1 MQEIKIT
8 ENQAGQRFDKFLFKY
23 FKEATSGFIYKMLR
37 KKNITLNDKK
47 ADGSEKLQSGDS
59 VKIFFS
65 DETLNKFSEGKS
77 CISNAGSR
85 QTNNMTDKAAD
96 NTANEPAVRT
106 DGKHTDSTADKYSYT
121 VSKKGL
127 FIDYEKIY
135 RPLDIVYE
143 DEDVLV
149 INKPPNMPT
158 HPSMGN
164 YENSLANGVMYYY
177 KSKGEERVFSAVNRL
192 DKDTSGLMAVAK
204 NSYIHA
210 RLGEEIQKKE
220 LKRKYMCIV
229 CGDVEHDGTVDA
241 PIRRADGSVINR
253 IVAPDGQRAVKRY
266 REYTLLEM
274 ELETGRTHQI
284 RVHMAYIGHPLVGDW
299 LYGTENHNIAKRQML
314 HSCYLCF
321 THPITG
327 QIMEFKDEMA
337 EDMRAFIEKLS

>member
-1 MQEIKIT
+1 MDRILEYEIPSEYDGANITTVLKQHFKISTNLIKDLKKYKEGIQVNGEHKRVVDFVAKGDILKIT
-8 ENQAGQRFDKFLFKY
+8 IRDTASEN
-23 FKEATSGFIYKMLR
+23 I
-37 KKNITLNDKK
+37 
-47 ADGSEKLQSGDS
+47 
-59 VKIFFS
+59 VP
-65 DETLNKFSEGKS
+65 
-77 CISNAGSR
+77 
-85 QTNNMTDKAAD
+85 TD
-96 NTANEPAVRT
+96 
-106 DGKHTDSTADKYSYT
+106 
-121 VSKKGL
+121 
-127 FIDYEKIY
+127 I
-135 RPLDIVYE
+135 PLDIVYE

-149 INKPPNMPT
+149 INKLPNMPT

-177 KSKGEERVFSAVNRL
+177 KSKGEERVFRAVNRL

-229 CGDVEHDGTVDA
+229 CGDVERDGTVDA

-253 IVAPDGQRAVKRY
+253 IVAPDGQRAVTHYRVVKRY
-266 REYTLLEM
+266 GEYTLLEM

-299 LYGTENHNIAKRQML
+299 LYGTEDHNIAKRQML
-314 HSCYLCF
+314 HSSYLCF

>member
-1 MQEIKIT
+1 MDRVLEYEIPSEYDGANITTVLKQHFKISTNLIKDLKKYKEGIQVNGEHKRVVDLVAKGDILKIT
-8 ENQAGQRFDKFLFKY
+8 IRD
-23 FKEATSGFIYKMLR
+23 
-37 KKNITLNDKK
+37 
-47 ADGSEKLQSGDS
+47 
-59 VKIFFS
+59 
-65 DETLNKFSEGKS
+65 
-77 CISNAGSR
+77 
-85 QTNNMTDKAAD
+85 
-96 NTANEPAVRT
+96 
-106 DGKHTDSTADKYSYT
+106 T
-121 VSKKGL
+121 VSEN
-127 FIDYEKIY
+127 IVPTDI
-135 RPLDIVYE
+135 PLDIVYE

-149 INKPPNMPT
+149 INKPSNMPT
-158 HPSMGN
+158 HPSMVN

-177 KSKGEERVFSAVNRL
+177 KSKGEERVFRAVNRL

-229 CGDVEHDGTVDA
+229 CGDVERDGTVDA

-253 IVAPDGQRAVKRY
+253 IVAPDGQRAVTHYRVVKRY
-266 REYTLLEM
+266 GEYTLLEM

-299 LYGTENHNIAKRQML
+299 LYGMEDHNIAKRQML

>member
-1 MQEIKIT
+1 MDRVLEYEIPSEYDGANITTVLKQHFKISTNLIKDLKKYKEGIQVNGEHKRVVDFVAKGDILKIT
-8 ENQAGQRFDKFLFKY
+8 IRDTASEN
-23 FKEATSGFIYKMLR
+23 I
-37 KKNITLNDKK
+37 
-47 ADGSEKLQSGDS
+47 
-59 VKIFFS
+59 VP
-65 DETLNKFSEGKS
+65 
-77 CISNAGSR
+77 
-85 QTNNMTDKAAD
+85 TD
-96 NTANEPAVRT
+96 
-106 DGKHTDSTADKYSYT
+106 
-121 VSKKGL
+121 
-127 FIDYEKIY
+127 I
-135 RPLDIVYE
+135 PLDIVYE

-149 INKPPNMPT
+149 INKLPNMPT

-177 KSKGEERVFSAVNRL
+177 KSKGEERVFRAVNRL

-229 CGDVEHDGTVDA
+229 CGDVERDGTVDA

-253 IVAPDGQRAVKRY
+253 IVAPDGQRAVTHYRVVKRY
-266 REYTLLEM
+266 GEYTLLEM
-274 ELETGRTHQI
+274 KLETGRTHQI

-299 LYGTENHNIAKRQML
+299 LYGTEDHNIAKRQML

>member
-1 MQEIKIT
+1 MDRVLEYEIPSEYDGANITTVLKQHFKISTNLIKDLKKYKEGIQVNGEHKRVVDLVAKGDILKIT
-8 ENQAGQRFDKFLFKY
+8 IRD
-23 FKEATSGFIYKMLR
+23 
-37 KKNITLNDKK
+37 
-47 ADGSEKLQSGDS
+47 
-59 VKIFFS
+59 
-65 DETLNKFSEGKS
+65 
-77 CISNAGSR
+77 
-85 QTNNMTDKAAD
+85 
-96 NTANEPAVRT
+96 
-106 DGKHTDSTADKYSYT
+106 T
-121 VSKKGL
+121 VSEN
-127 FIDYEKIY
+127 IVPTDI
-135 RPLDIVYE
+135 PLDIVYE

-149 INKPPNMPT
+149 INKLPNMPT

-177 KSKGEERVFSAVNRL
+177 KSKGEERVFRAVNRL

-229 CGDVEHDGTVDA
+229 CGDVERDGTVDA

-253 IVAPDGQRAVKRY
+253 IVAPDGQRAVTHYRVVKRY
-266 REYTLLEM
+266 GEYTLLEM

-299 LYGTENHNIAKRQML
+299 LYGTEDHNIAKRQML

>member
-1 MQEIKIT
+1 MDRVLEYEIPSEYDGANITTVLKQHFKISTNLIKDLKKYKEGIQVNGEHKRVVDLVAKGDILKIT
-8 ENQAGQRFDKFLFKY
+8 IRDTASEN
-23 FKEATSGFIYKMLR
+23 I
-37 KKNITLNDKK
+37 
-47 ADGSEKLQSGDS
+47 
-59 VKIFFS
+59 VP
-65 DETLNKFSEGKS
+65 
-77 CISNAGSR
+77 
-85 QTNNMTDKAAD
+85 TD
-96 NTANEPAVRT
+96 
-106 DGKHTDSTADKYSYT
+106 
-121 VSKKGL
+121 
-127 FIDYEKIY
+127 I
-135 RPLDIVYE
+135 PLDIVYE

-149 INKPPNMPT
+149 INKPSNMPT
-158 HPSMGN
+158 HQSMGN

-177 KSKGEERVFSAVNRL
+177 KSKGEERVFRAVNRL

-229 CGDVEHDGTVDA
+229 CGDVERDGTVDA

-253 IVAPDGQRAVKRY
+253 IVAPDGQRAVTHYRVVKRY
-266 REYTLLEM
+266 GEYTLLEM

-299 LYGTENHNIAKRQML
+299 LYGTEDHNIAKRQML

>member
-1 MQEIKIT
+1 MDRILEYEIPSEYDGANITTVLKQHFKISTNLIKDLKKYKEGIQVNGEHKRVVDFVAKGDILKIT
-8 ENQAGQRFDKFLFKY
+8 IRDTASEN
-23 FKEATSGFIYKMLR
+23 I
-37 KKNITLNDKK
+37 
-47 ADGSEKLQSGDS
+47 
-59 VKIFFS
+59 VP
-65 DETLNKFSEGKS
+65 
-77 CISNAGSR
+77 
-85 QTNNMTDKAAD
+85 TD
-96 NTANEPAVRT
+96 
-106 DGKHTDSTADKYSYT
+106 
-121 VSKKGL
+121 
-127 FIDYEKIY
+127 I
-135 RPLDIVYE
+135 PLDIVYE
-143 DEDVLV
+143 DEHVLV
-149 INKPPNMPT
+149 INKLPNMPT

-177 KSKGEERVFSAVNRL
+177 KSKGEERVFRAVNRL

-253 IVAPDGQRAVKRY
+253 IVAPDGQRAVTHYRVIKRY
-266 REYTLLEM
+266 GEYTLLEM
-274 ELETGRTHQI
+274 KLETGRTHQI

-299 LYGTENHNIAKRQML
+299 LYGTEDHNIAKRQML

>member
-1 MQEIKIT
+1 MDRILEYEIPSEYDGANITTVLKQHFKISTNLIKDLKKYKEGIQVNGEHKRVVDFVAKGDILKIT
-8 ENQAGQRFDKFLFKY
+8 IRDTASEN
-23 FKEATSGFIYKMLR
+23 I
-37 KKNITLNDKK
+37 
-47 ADGSEKLQSGDS
+47 
-59 VKIFFS
+59 VP
-65 DETLNKFSEGKS
+65 
-77 CISNAGSR
+77 
-85 QTNNMTDKAAD
+85 TD
-96 NTANEPAVRT
+96 
-106 DGKHTDSTADKYSYT
+106 
-121 VSKKGL
+121 
-127 FIDYEKIY
+127 I
-135 RPLDIVYE
+135 PLDIVYE

-149 INKPPNMPT
+149 INKLPNMPT
-158 HPSMGN
+158 HPSM
-164 YENSLANGVMYYY
+164 ENSLANGVMYYY
-177 KSKGEERVFSAVNRL
+177 KSKGEERVFRAVNRL

-253 IVAPDGQRAVKRY
+253 IVAPDGQRAVTHYRVIKRY
-266 REYTLLEM
+266 GEYTLLEM
-274 ELETGRTHQI
+274 KLETGRTHQI

-299 LYGTENHNIAKRQML
+299 LYGTEDHNIAKRQML

>member
-1 MQEIKIT
+1 MDRILEYEIPSEYDGANITTVLKQHFKISTNLIKDLKKYKEGIQVNGEHKRVVDFVAKGDILKIT
-8 ENQAGQRFDKFLFKY
+8 IRDTASEN
-23 FKEATSGFIYKMLR
+23 I
-37 KKNITLNDKK
+37 
-47 ADGSEKLQSGDS
+47 
-59 VKIFFS
+59 VP
-65 DETLNKFSEGKS
+65 
-77 CISNAGSR
+77 
-85 QTNNMTDKAAD
+85 TD
-96 NTANEPAVRT
+96 
-106 DGKHTDSTADKYSYT
+106 
-121 VSKKGL
+121 
-127 FIDYEKIY
+127 I
-135 RPLDIVYE
+135 PLDIVYE

-149 INKPPNMPT
+149 INKLPNMPT

-177 KSKGEERVFSAVNRL
+177 KSKGEERVFRAVNRL

-229 CGDVEHDGTVDA
+229 CGDVERDGTVDA

-253 IVAPDGQRAVKRY
+253 IVAPDGQRAVTHYRVVKRY
-266 REYTLLEM
+266 GEYTLLEM
-274 ELETGRTHQI
+274 KLETGRTHQI

-299 LYGTENHNIAKRQML
+299 LYGTEDHNIAKRQML

>member
-1 MQEIKIT
+1 MDRVLEYEIPSEYDGANITTVLKQHFKISTNLIKDLKKYKEGIQVNGEHKRVVDFVAKGDILKIT
-8 ENQAGQRFDKFLFKY
+8 IRDTASEN
-23 FKEATSGFIYKMLR
+23 I
-37 KKNITLNDKK
+37 
-47 ADGSEKLQSGDS
+47 
-59 VKIFFS
+59 VP
-65 DETLNKFSEGKS
+65 
-77 CISNAGSR
+77 
-85 QTNNMTDKAAD
+85 TD
-96 NTANEPAVRT
+96 
-106 DGKHTDSTADKYSYT
+106 
-121 VSKKGL
+121 
-127 FIDYEKIY
+127 I
-135 RPLDIVYE
+135 PLDIVYE

-149 INKPPNMPT
+149 INKLPNMPT

-177 KSKGEERVFSAVNRL
+177 KSKGEERVFRAVNRL

-229 CGDVEHDGTVDA
+229 CGDVERDGTVDA

-253 IVAPDGQRAVKRY
+253 IVAPDGQRAVTHYRVIKRY
-266 REYTLLEM
+266 GEYTLLEM
-274 ELETGRTHQI
+274 KLETGRTHQI

-327 QIMEFKDEMA
+327 QIMDFKDEMA

>member
-1 MQEIKIT
+1 MDRILEYEIPSEYDGANITTVLKQHFKISTNLIKDLKKYKEGIQVNGEHKRVVDFVAKGDILKIT
-8 ENQAGQRFDKFLFKY
+8 IRDTASEN
-23 FKEATSGFIYKMLR
+23 I
-37 KKNITLNDKK
+37 
-47 ADGSEKLQSGDS
+47 
-59 VKIFFS
+59 VP
-65 DETLNKFSEGKS
+65 
-77 CISNAGSR
+77 
-85 QTNNMTDKAAD
+85 TD
-96 NTANEPAVRT
+96 
-106 DGKHTDSTADKYSYT
+106 
-121 VSKKGL
+121 
-127 FIDYEKIY
+127 I
-135 RPLDIVYE
+135 PLDIVYE

-149 INKPPNMPT
+149 INKLPNMPT

-177 KSKGEERVFSAVNRL
+177 KSKGEERVFRAVNRL

-229 CGDVEHDGTVDA
+229 CGDVERDGTVDA

-253 IVAPDGQRAVKRY
+253 IVAPDGQRAVTHYRVIKRY
-266 REYTLLEM
+266 GEYTLLEM

-299 LYGTENHNIAKRQML
+299 LYGTEDHNIAKRQML

>member
-1 MQEIKIT
+1 MDRVLEYEIPSEYDGANITTVLKQHFKISTNLIKDLKKYKEGIQVNGEHKRVVDLAAKGDILKIT
-8 ENQAGQRFDKFLFKY
+8 IRD
-23 FKEATSGFIYKMLR
+23 
-37 KKNITLNDKK
+37 
-47 ADGSEKLQSGDS
+47 
-59 VKIFFS
+59 
-65 DETLNKFSEGKS
+65 
-77 CISNAGSR
+77 
-85 QTNNMTDKAAD
+85 
-96 NTANEPAVRT
+96 
-106 DGKHTDSTADKYSYT
+106 T
-121 VSKKGL
+121 VSEN
-127 FIDYEKIY
+127 IVPTDI
-135 RPLDIVYE
+135 PLDIVYE

-149 INKPPNMPT
+149 INKLPNMPT

-177 KSKGEERVFSAVNRL
+177 KSKGEERVFRAVNRL

-229 CGDVEHDGTVDA
+229 CGDVERDGTVDA

-253 IVAPDGQRAVKRY
+253 IVAPDGQRAVTHYRVVKRY
-266 REYTLLEM
+266 GEYTLLEM

-299 LYGTENHNIAKRQML
+299 LYGTEDHNIAKRQML

>member
-1 MQEIKIT
+1 MDRVLEYEIPSEYDGANITTVLKQHFKISTNLIKDLKKYKEGIQVNGEHKRVVDFVAKGDILKIT
-8 ENQAGQRFDKFLFKY
+8 IRDTASEN
-23 FKEATSGFIYKMLR
+23 I
-37 KKNITLNDKK
+37 
-47 ADGSEKLQSGDS
+47 
-59 VKIFFS
+59 VP
-65 DETLNKFSEGKS
+65 
-77 CISNAGSR
+77 
-85 QTNNMTDKAAD
+85 TD
-96 NTANEPAVRT
+96 
-106 DGKHTDSTADKYSYT
+106 
-121 VSKKGL
+121 
-127 FIDYEKIY
+127 I
-135 RPLDIVYE
+135 PLDIVYE

-149 INKPPNMPT
+149 INKLPNMPT

-177 KSKGEERVFSAVNRL
+177 KSKGEERVFRAVNRL

-229 CGDVEHDGTVDA
+229 CGDVERDGTVDA

-253 IVAPDGQRAVKRY
+253 IVAPDGQRAVTHYRVVKRY
-266 REYTLLEM
+266 GEYTLLEM
-274 ELETGRTHQI
+274 KLETGRTHQI

-299 LYGTENHNIAKRQML
+299 LYGTEDHNIAKRQML
-314 HSCYLCF
+314 HSSYLCF

>member
-1 MQEIKIT
+1 MEILKPYINGEFVESKTDKYMPVYDPSTGEVIAQTPCCTAQEVEAAIAAAKAAFPKWSDTPVQRRVEVLYKFRDLLMENMDDLTYTLARENGKNWDEAKGDILKIT
-8 ENQAGQRFDKFLFKY
+8 IRDTTSEN
-23 FKEATSGFIYKMLR
+23 I
-37 KKNITLNDKK
+37 
-47 ADGSEKLQSGDS
+47 
-59 VKIFFS
+59 VP
-65 DETLNKFSEGKS
+65 
-77 CISNAGSR
+77 
-85 QTNNMTDKAAD
+85 TD
-96 NTANEPAVRT
+96 
-106 DGKHTDSTADKYSYT
+106 
-121 VSKKGL
+121 
-127 FIDYEKIY
+127 I
-135 RPLDIVYE
+135 PLDIVYE

-149 INKPPNMPT
+149 INKPSNMPT

-177 KSKGEERVFSAVNRL
+177 KSKGEERVFRAVNRL

-229 CGDVEHDGTVDA
+229 CGDVERDGTVDA

-253 IVAPDGQRAVKRY
+253 IVAPDGQRAVTHYRVVKRY
-266 REYTLLEM
+266 GEYTLLEM

-299 LYGTENHNIAKRQML
+299 LYGTEDHNIAKRQML

>member
-1 MQEIKIT
+1 MDRVLEYEIPSEYDGANITTVLKQHFKISTNLIKDLKKYKEGIQVNGEHKRVVDLAAKGDILKIT
-8 ENQAGQRFDKFLFKY
+8 IRDTASEN
-23 FKEATSGFIYKMLR
+23 I
-37 KKNITLNDKK
+37 
-47 ADGSEKLQSGDS
+47 
-59 VKIFFS
+59 VP
-65 DETLNKFSEGKS
+65 
-77 CISNAGSR
+77 
-85 QTNNMTDKAAD
+85 TD
-96 NTANEPAVRT
+96 
-106 DGKHTDSTADKYSYT
+106 
-121 VSKKGL
+121 
-127 FIDYEKIY
+127 I
-135 RPLDIVYE
+135 PLDIVYE

-149 INKPPNMPT
+149 INKPSNMPP

-177 KSKGEERVFSAVNRL
+177 KSKGEERVFRAVNRL

-229 CGDVEHDGTVDA
+229 CGDVERDGTVDA

-253 IVAPDGQRAVKRY
+253 IVAPDGQRAVTHYRVVKRY
-266 REYTLLEM
+266 GEYTLLEM

-299 LYGTENHNIAKRQML
+299 LYGTEDHNIAKRQML

>member
-1 MQEIKIT
+1 MDRILEYEIPSEYDGANITTVLKQHFKISTNLIKDLKKYKEGIQVNGEHKRVVDFVAKGDILKIT
-8 ENQAGQRFDKFLFKY
+8 IRDTASEN
-23 FKEATSGFIYKMLR
+23 I
-37 KKNITLNDKK
+37 
-47 ADGSEKLQSGDS
+47 
-59 VKIFFS
+59 VP
-65 DETLNKFSEGKS
+65 
-77 CISNAGSR
+77 
-85 QTNNMTDKAAD
+85 TD
-96 NTANEPAVRT
+96 
-106 DGKHTDSTADKYSYT
+106 
-121 VSKKGL
+121 
-127 FIDYEKIY
+127 I
-135 RPLDIVYE
+135 PLDIVYE

-149 INKPPNMPT
+149 INKPPNMTT

-164 YENSLANGVMYYY
+164 YKNSLANGVMYYY
-177 KSKGEERVFSAVNRL
+177 KSKGEERVFRAVNRL

-229 CGDVEHDGTVDA
+229 CGDVERDGTVDA

-253 IVAPDGQRAVKRY
+253 IVAPDGQRAVTHYKVVKRY
-266 REYTLLEM
+266 GEYTLLEM

-299 LYGTENHNIAKRQML
+299 LYGTEDHNIAKRQML

>member
-1 MQEIKIT
+1 MDRVLEYEIPSEYDGANITTVLKQHFKISTNLIKDLKKYKEGIQVNGEHKRVVDLAAKGDILKIT
-8 ENQAGQRFDKFLFKY
+8 IRD
-23 FKEATSGFIYKMLR
+23 
-37 KKNITLNDKK
+37 
-47 ADGSEKLQSGDS
+47 
-59 VKIFFS
+59 
-65 DETLNKFSEGKS
+65 
-77 CISNAGSR
+77 
-85 QTNNMTDKAAD
+85 
-96 NTANEPAVRT
+96 
-106 DGKHTDSTADKYSYT
+106 T
-121 VSKKGL
+121 VSEN
-127 FIDYEKIY
+127 IVPTDI
-135 RPLDIVYE
+135 PLDIVYE

-149 INKPPNMPT
+149 INKLPNMPT

-177 KSKGEERVFSAVNRL
+177 KSKGEERVFRAVNRL

-229 CGDVEHDGTVDA
+229 CGDVERDGTVDA
-241 PIRRADGSVINR
+241 PIRRANGSVINR
-253 IVAPDGQRAVKRY
+253 IVAPDGQRAVTHYRVVKRY
-266 REYTLLEM
+266 GEYTLLEM

-299 LYGTENHNIAKRQML
+299 LYGTEDHNIAKRQML

>member
-1 MQEIKIT
+1 MDRVLEYEIPSEYDGANITTVLKQHFKISTNLIKDLKKYKEGIQVNGEHKRVVDLAAKGDILKIT
-8 ENQAGQRFDKFLFKY
+8 IRDTASEN
-23 FKEATSGFIYKMLR
+23 I
-37 KKNITLNDKK
+37 
-47 ADGSEKLQSGDS
+47 
-59 VKIFFS
+59 VP
-65 DETLNKFSEGKS
+65 
-77 CISNAGSR
+77 
-85 QTNNMTDKAAD
+85 TD
-96 NTANEPAVRT
+96 
-106 DGKHTDSTADKYSYT
+106 
-121 VSKKGL
+121 
-127 FIDYEKIY
+127 I
-135 RPLDIVYE
+135 PLDIVYE

-149 INKPPNMPT
+149 INKPSTMPT

-177 KSKGEERVFSAVNRL
+177 KSKGEERVFRAVNRL

-229 CGDVEHDGTVDA
+229 CGDVERDGTVDA

-253 IVAPDGQRAVKRY
+253 IVAPDGQRAVTHYRVVKRY
-266 REYTLLEM
+266 GEYTLLEM

-299 LYGTENHNIAKRQML
+299 LYGTEDHNIAKRQML

>member
-1 MQEIKIT
+1 MDRVLEYEIPSEYDGANITTVLKQHFKISTNLIKDLKKYKEGIQVNGEHKRVVDLAAKGDILKIT
-8 ENQAGQRFDKFLFKY
+8 IRDTASEN
-23 FKEATSGFIYKMLR
+23 I
-37 KKNITLNDKK
+37 
-47 ADGSEKLQSGDS
+47 
-59 VKIFFS
+59 VP
-65 DETLNKFSEGKS
+65 
-77 CISNAGSR
+77 
-85 QTNNMTDKAAD
+85 TD
-96 NTANEPAVRT
+96 
-106 DGKHTDSTADKYSYT
+106 
-121 VSKKGL
+121 
-127 FIDYEKIY
+127 I
-135 RPLDIVYE
+135 PLDIVYE

-149 INKPPNMPT
+149 INKPSNMPT
-158 HPSMGN
+158 HLSMGN

-177 KSKGEERVFSAVNRL
+177 KSKGEERVFRAVNRL

-229 CGDVEHDGTVDA
+229 CGDVERDGTVDA

-253 IVAPDGQRAVKRY
+253 IVAPDGQRAVTHYRVVKRY
-266 REYTLLEM
+266 GEYTLLEM

-299 LYGTENHNIAKRQML
+299 LYETEDHNIAKRQML

>member
-1 MQEIKIT
+1 MDRVLEYEIPSEYDGANITTVLKRHFKISTNLIKDLKKYKEGIQVNGEHRRVVDFVAKGDILKIT
-8 ENQAGQRFDKFLFKY
+8 IRDTASEN
-23 FKEATSGFIYKMLR
+23 I
-37 KKNITLNDKK
+37 
-47 ADGSEKLQSGDS
+47 
-59 VKIFFS
+59 VP
-65 DETLNKFSEGKS
+65 
-77 CISNAGSR
+77 
-85 QTNNMTDKAAD
+85 TD
-96 NTANEPAVRT
+96 
-106 DGKHTDSTADKYSYT
+106 
-121 VSKKGL
+121 
-127 FIDYEKIY
+127 I
-135 RPLDIVYE
+135 PLDIVYE

-177 KSKGEERVFSAVNRL
+177 KSKGEERVFRAVNRL

-253 IVAPDGQRAVKRY
+253 IVAPDGQRAVTHYRVIKRY

-274 ELETGRTHQI
+274 ELGNG
-284 RVHMAYIGHPLVGDW
+284 AYASNSCA
-299 LYGTENHNIAKRQML
+299 YGIYRSSACRRLALRNGE
-314 HSCYLCF
+314 
-321 THPITG
+321 P
-327 QIMEFKDEMA
+327 
-337 EDMRAFIEKLS
+337 

>member
-1 MQEIKIT
+1 MDRVLEYEIPSEYDGANITTVLKQHFKISTNLIKDLKKYKEGIQVNGEHKRVVDLVAKGDILKIT
-8 ENQAGQRFDKFLFKY
+8 IRD
-23 FKEATSGFIYKMLR
+23 
-37 KKNITLNDKK
+37 
-47 ADGSEKLQSGDS
+47 
-59 VKIFFS
+59 
-65 DETLNKFSEGKS
+65 
-77 CISNAGSR
+77 
-85 QTNNMTDKAAD
+85 
-96 NTANEPAVRT
+96 
-106 DGKHTDSTADKYSYT
+106 T
-121 VSKKGL
+121 VSEN
-127 FIDYEKIY
+127 IVPTDI
-135 RPLDIVYE
+135 PLDIVYE

-149 INKPPNMPT
+149 INKLPNMPT

-177 KSKGEERVFSAVNRL
+177 KSKGEERVFRAVNRL

-229 CGDVEHDGTVDA
+229 CGDVERDGTVDA

-253 IVAPDGQRAVKRY
+253 IVAPDGQRAVTHYRVIKRY
-266 REYTLLEM
+266 GEYTLLEM
-274 ELETGRTHQI
+274 KLETGRTHQI

-299 LYGTENHNIAKRQML
+299 LYGTEDHNIAKRQML